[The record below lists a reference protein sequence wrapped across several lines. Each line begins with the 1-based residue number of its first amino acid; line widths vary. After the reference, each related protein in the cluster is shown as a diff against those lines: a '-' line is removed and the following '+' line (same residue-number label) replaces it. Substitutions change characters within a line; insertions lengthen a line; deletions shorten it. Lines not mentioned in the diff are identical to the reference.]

1 MHDDS
6 CVRFL
11 QWALPRLQ
19 KRWPG
24 FRKVRRQ
31 VCKRIQRRITTL
43 ELADADDYRRY
54 LQTNDREWPLL
65 DHLCRVTVSRFYR
78 DRVIL
83 EHVASDVLPQLARL
97 AQQAGEHAL
106 RGWSAGCA
114 MGEEAYTLI
123 LIWDQLLSDQFSRL
137 DIDVTGSD
145 IDERLL
151 QRAARACYSHSSVKA
166 LPEAWLQSSFAHAG
180 DDFCLNSRLRSK
192 ADFIRQDI
200 RDKIGTGPFHIAF
213 CRNMAFTYFEHALQL
228 EILSYLHRSLVP
240 GGALVIGGHESLPQ
254 SHSGFEPWS
263 TFRAIYRKL

>member
-83 EHVASDVLPQLARL
+83 EHVANDVLPQLARL
-97 AQQAGEHAL
+97 ALHTGDHAL
-106 RGWSAGCA
+106 RGWSAG
-114 MGEEAYTLI
+114 
-123 LIWDQLLSDQFSRL
+123 
-137 DIDVTGSD
+137 
-145 IDERLL
+145 
-151 QRAARACYSHSSVKA
+151 
-166 LPEAWLQSSFAHAG
+166 
-180 DDFCLNSRLRSK
+180 
-192 ADFIRQDI
+192 
-200 RDKIGTGPFHIAF
+200 
-213 CRNMAFTYFEHALQL
+213 
-228 EILSYLHRSLVP
+228 
-240 GGALVIGGHESLPQ
+240 
-254 SHSGFEPWS
+254 
-263 TFRAIYRKL
+263 